1 MVLFLAGL
9 SAFPHHP
16 NLQSPKNLEKS
27 KYDYLMKTFKPISKE
42 IGNDILEVSNDEIK
56 PVSEMNNDNQKL
68 VFSTILF
75 VKRTKSYSNGLF
87 GWSGEVTSS
96 ETIIVKGEKGGPGVI
111 FKLIP
116 DGYYN
121 LQDKK
126 VFNLDTQDDYEDDDD
141 YNKRVQDLKSMVSK
155 ECLNGKFL
163 KKSKDGSHFDLS
175 QMVIKTTEP
184 YSDGLF
190 SDNDLVSRA
199 YVDTVAVSKAYV
211 HSGNGMRDVFNL
223 MEMAIW
229 IWVEMKS

>member
-16 NLQSPKNLEKS
+16 NLQSPKNLKKKS

-68 VFSTILF
+68 VFSTIFRF

-126 VFNLDTQDDYEDDDD
+126 VFNLDTQDDFEDDDD
-141 YNKRVQDLKSMVSK
+141 FDTSARDLKSAVNK
-155 ECLNGKFL
+155 EYLNNKVL
-163 KKSKDGSHFDLS
+163 KKDKDGQYFDLR
-175 QMVIKTTEP
+175 QKIIKLFLLATQSTAFLTICSKFSYP
-184 YSDGLF
+184 YYMLTG
-190 SDNDLVSRA
+190 
-199 YVDTVAVSKAYV
+199 
-211 HSGNGMRDVFNL
+211 
-223 MEMAIW
+223 
-229 IWVEMKS
+229 